1 MTTEEYVLSLLDDLL
16 ELVKQDAAPA
26 AQNQWYY
33 TRTHPAPEGVT
44 PEQGPRGAW
53 RWNPQMARAAGL
65 SDDDIDSHLK
75 TEVIEVEEDS
85 EEGEEEFDEALQEGE
100 IGSSALRD
108 AIDND
113 ETAKN
118 AIDTLAGEGKPYIV
132 GGSVRDALLGKP
144 SKDVDIE
151 VYGIPEDELSNIV
164 ETKLGGKKEQIGK
177 SFGVFKVGDIDIA
190 LPRTETATGTKHTDF
205 DIKTDPNLPLEQAA
219 KRRDFTFN
227 ALMYNYQDDEI
238 LDFFG
243 GQEDIENKNIKHVD
257 DDTFVEDPLRV
268 YRAAQF
274 AARFDFSIDP
284 STQKLAKSMDL
295 STLPKER
302 IFGEFEKMFLK
313 SDTPSKGIQALED
326 MGVLDKHFSEIADLK
341 GTHQREDYHAEGDVF
356 THTKMTLDE
365 AAEIIKRF
373 PDEKDKTII
382 MLATLC
388 HDLGKPATATPD
400 GRAIGHEE
408 AGVEVA
414 ESLLNKL
421 TDDKEII
428 NTVLPIVENH
438 LKPPQ
443 FYRNKAGDAAFR
455 RLINKH
461 GLKFVELLSAV
472 SEADVRGRLNKAPDG
487 TITKPENKENEWF
500 RQRVKEVSEKAG
512 TKEGKIAPLI
522 TGDDLK
528 ELGFTEGRQLGD
540 ILRDVQ
546 SQQEEGELSSGK
558 EALAYVRDKY
568 LDTAGDWIS
577 DIKEAV
583 GENSGWDQR
592 SNFLN
597 PKETIFTDS
606 DGNDVMGAELDKD
619 PNGNLHISSMRSF
632 DRGKGNAGKFLSA
645 LTRAAD
651 SSDTTMTLI
660 AEPFGEGGLDK
671 EGLKR
676 IYKRNGFVFNNPNDP
691 DTGVR
696 EPTKPLIINPNAGFV
711 EVDIG
716 PPKESDDQNDS
727 VSKQKNSKIQKM
739 NINVFKYA
747 IDTYIDKQKLAAL
760 LQSDSP
766 FAKFMLLK
774 QPAAGSPSQ
783 DQWVGGY
790 VPANLRHYHSEGKHI
805 GPYGGR
811 FSIIG
816 HEVDT
821 EGNTIDTATEQP
833 MQVASPE
840 APETSAVDGHGG
852 ETFED
857 WKTFTASHKRVT
869 SDEVSAIIAQQ
880 QAAGRGLGTVKETV
894 FPEAIAK
901 VNDKGEITAATTLD
915 GQLIPCNDA
924 IDEDG
929 RVIRQNTIF
938 NTSITAEK
946 QAHWEGTTQKYW
958 RANKKNKLGTFT
970 KKSRLSQET
979 KQGRKTEKVA
989 NLAKSLDVIRSSVKK
1004 HLTKPVKV
1012 GTQGPKTVRESA
1024 FAIAL
1029 IDHTFKRI
1037 GGDGE
1042 TGIVKD
1048 GKEGRPFKIDKD
1060 ATKAVLKQLKKEK
1073 KKVVTDSRGRIFTI
1087 GAKGKNKGKK
1097 IPKTVFAPG
1106 VVTTYGI
1113 TDCLPEHIKVKNGNV
1128 TLEFLGKDAVPNI
1141 SPITDPFLKKELLKR
1156 KKQGGVGKNKTVVGT
1171 SSGSVNKYLK
1181 AISGQDITAHKFRSF
1196 HATRIARDVIREI
1209 GNPPGISKKTLD
1221 AKIKNANNAQKR
1233 RTKSGDKPGV
1243 GFSKEELSNI
1253 AVAETKKLQLQML
1266 EDKVA
1271 SKVAPY
1277 LAHTASICLEEYID
1291 KQLFEERGWT
1301 AKFEQE
1307 QQKHAN
1313 RDLSEVVMSAKE
1325 KKAADE
1331 AKATKKKSKKSKKS
1345 RKRKK

>member
-257 DDTFVEDPLRV
+257 DATFVEDPLRV

-313 SDTPSKGIQALED
+313 SDTPSKGIQALDD

-400 GRAIGHEE
+400 GRAIGHEA

-438 LKPPQ
+438 LRPPQ
-443 FYRNKAGDAAFR
+443 YYRNKAGDAAFR

-461 GLKFVELLSAV
+461 GLKFIELLSAV

-500 RQRVKEVSEKAG
+500 RQRVKEVSEKSG
-512 TKEGKIAPLI
+512 TKEGKIAPLV

-528 ELGFTEGRQLGD
+528 ELGFTQGKQLGD
-540 ILRDVQ
+540 VLRDVQ
-546 SQQEEGELSSGK
+546 RRQEEGNLSSTE
-558 EALAYVRDKY
+558 EALSYIREK
-568 LDTAGDWIS
+568 LS
-577 DIKEAV
+577 D
-583 GENSGWDQR
+583 NS
-592 SNFLN
+592 
-597 PKETIFTDS
+597 FT
-606 DGNDVMGAELDKD
+606 
-619 PNGNLHISSMRSF
+619 
-632 DRGKGNAGKFLSA
+632 
-645 LTRAAD
+645 
-651 SSDTTMTLI
+651 
-660 AEPFGEGGLDK
+660 
-671 EGLKR
+671 
-676 IYKRNGFVFNNPNDP
+676 
-691 DTGVR
+691 
-696 EPTKPLIINPNAGFV
+696 
-711 EVDIG
+711 
-716 PPKESDDQNDS
+716 
-727 VSKQKNSKIQKM
+727 KQKNSKIQKM
-739 NINVFKYA
+739 NITDFIHA
-747 IDTYIDKQKLAAL
+747 IDTYIEKQELSAL
-760 LQSDSP
+760 LHSDSP
-766 FAKFMLLK
+766 FAKFLLLK
-774 QPAAGSPSQ
+774 DEKWYYVRNHPAPEGVTPQQGPQGGWRWNAAMARGAG
-783 DQWVGGY
+783 
-790 VPANLRHYHSEGKHI
+790 LTEGQIAEHI
-805 GPYGGR
+805 GSSENANAKATSDVGITAQADIAEEEPDITTSELNLDDFVSWEEWSQGFKEISSDELKLLTR
-811 FSIIG
+811 QQSIIG
-816 HEVDT
+816 MGDGTASKTKYPFSFAVKND
-821 EGNTIDTATEQP
+821 EGKIT
-833 MQVASPE
+833 QVTSADGQLV
-840 APETSAVDGHGG
+840 AVTETSGDKGPTRTNVKFSTIASSHVQFTYERTNVDKGELEIVRNYSFAHKASSAGAKFLTNQEFAKNIGTLRNAVKRDLTSKKRVIR
-852 ETFED
+852 EAAVAVALLDATF
-857 WKTFTASHKRVT
+857 KRVDADEGRSNVT
-869 SDEVSAIIAQQ
+869 SD
-880 QAAGRGLGTVKETV
+880 RPDKKK
-894 FPEAIAK
+894 IAK
-901 VNDKGEITAATTLD
+901 LLK
-915 GQLIPCNDA
+915 
-924 IDEDG
+924 
-929 RVIRQNTIF
+929 
-938 NTSITAEK
+938 
-946 QAHWEGTTQKYW
+946 
-958 RANKKNKLGTFT
+958 
-970 KKSRLSQET
+970 
-979 KQGRKTEKVA
+979 
-989 NLAKSLDVIRSSVKK
+989 
-1004 HLTKPVKV
+1004 
-1012 GTQGPKTVRESA
+1012 
-1024 FAIAL
+1024 
-1029 IDHTFKRI
+1029 TFKEK
-1037 GGDGE
+1037 GGTKNG
-1042 TGIVKD
+1042 TG
-1048 GKEGRPFKIDKD
+1048 RWSW
-1060 ATKAVLKQLKKEK
+1060 TQ
-1073 KKVVTDSRGRIFTI
+1073 DSKGRIFRTMSGEKRDVTPYEI
-1087 GAKGKNKGKK
+1087 DR
-1097 IPKTVFAPG
+1097 
-1106 VVTTYGI
+1106 VTTYGI
-1113 TDCLPEHIKVKNGNV
+1113 SSIQPKHV
-1128 TLEFLGKDAVPNI
+1128 TQLKDGRVQLKFLGKDAVENKI
-1141 SPITDPFLKKELLKR
+1141 IIKDSFLAKELLAR
-1156 KKQGGVGKNKTVVGT
+1156 KKNPPGKGTETT
-1171 SSGSVNKYLK
+1171 SSGKKK
-1181 AISGQDITAHKFRSF
+1181 AVPQLLNIGYSSISNYMKTNTGVKDASPHHFRYF
-1196 HATRIARDVIREI
+1196 HATRLAEEAMGKIGAPKKLTMDGKVRTQGGADRTVRTEMNKLNNEMIALRGTGLTADEKLGATAMVCKNLHTDNLIATVGEYVAPNLSHKPKQSIETYIDPTVFETTGWSESMGENTYELTNAVMKMRFTTKKA
-1209 GNPPGISKKTLD
+1209 KKT
-1221 AKIKNANNAQKR
+1221 
-1233 RTKSGDKPGV
+1233 
-1243 GFSKEELSNI
+1243 
-1253 AVAETKKLQLQML
+1253 
-1266 EDKVA
+1266 
-1271 SKVAPY
+1271 
-1277 LAHTASICLEEYID
+1277 
-1291 KQLFEERGWT
+1291 
-1301 AKFEQE
+1301 
-1307 QQKHAN
+1307 
-1313 RDLSEVVMSAKE
+1313 
-1325 KKAADE
+1325 
-1331 AKATKKKSKKSKKS
+1331 TKKKKST
-1345 RKRKK
+1345 KRKK